1 MCAIGRRLPP
11 LVIGEQG
18 EGTGHVEG
26 GQRQDD
32 PQQEAR
38 VSQAEG
44 QDREGRP
51 TLPGGEHAGIERCC
65 GPPLSP
71 RPTGWGGGGRDP

>member
-1 MCAIGRRLPP
+1 MGAIGRCLPL

-26 GQRQDD
+26 GQWQDG

-38 VSQAEG
+38 ASQAEG

-51 TLPGGEHAGIERCC
+51 ALPGGEHAGIKRFC
-65 GPPLSP
+65 GPLSHP
-71 RPTGWGGGGRDP
+71 GRLGWGGGGRDP